1 MQSILFAREDGHM
14 THGFKD
20 PWSQFEYT
28 GKIEDYLSY
37 KRQVSGFRFQD
48 SGEER
53 IIAVPDTGAD
63 SAARLNPKS

>member
-1 MQSILFAREDGHM
+1 MM
-14 THGFKD
+14 HGFKD

-37 KRQVSGFRFQD
+37 KRQISGFRVQK

-53 IIAVPDTGAD
+53 ITAVPDTGAD
-63 SAARLNPKS
+63 STARLSPKSSR